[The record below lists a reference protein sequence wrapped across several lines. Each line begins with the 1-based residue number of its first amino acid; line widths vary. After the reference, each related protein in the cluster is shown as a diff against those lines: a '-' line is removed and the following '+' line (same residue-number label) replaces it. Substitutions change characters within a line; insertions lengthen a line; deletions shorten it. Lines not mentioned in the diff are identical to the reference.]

1 MILLTFPIQVHLI
14 WTWTYLNQYITA
26 LWIWMAIDAMI
37 MLDKLHMC
45 HELDTT
51 SLDSRSVRTPVRQE
65 QHLTA
70 DAGFV
75 KTNLQQHN
83 GGDGLTKADS

>member
-1 MILLTFPIQVHLI
+1 
-14 WTWTYLNQYITA
+14 
-26 LWIWMAIDAMI
+26 MAIDAMI

-70 DAGFV
+70 LRPPYWKAISE
-75 KTNLQQHN
+75 NLETTIQTSISRTIN
-83 GGDGLTKADS
+83 V

>member
-1 MILLTFPIQVHLI
+1 
-14 WTWTYLNQYITA
+14 
-26 LWIWMAIDAMI
+26 MAIDAMI

>member
-1 MILLTFPIQVHLI
+1 MNLTQHLLIL
-14 WTWTYLNQYITA
+14 A
-26 LWIWMAIDAMI
+26 
-37 MLDKLHMC
+37 
-45 HELDTT
+45 
-51 SLDSRSVRTPVRQE
+51 RSVRTPVRQK